1 MENGNGGNL
10 NMGKVFEGLKVI
22 DLTSALN
29 GPFCTMFLGDYGADV
44 IKIEPLGGE
53 QSRSWGPIDEKS
65 GESGFYGFVNRNK
78 KGCTLNL
85 KTEKGLEMFYELAK
99 DADVIVENY
108 RGGVTKKLKI
118 DYETIKKINPN
129 IIYASGSGFGQYGP
143 ITHRPCYDVVAQAM
157 GGMLNLTGFKEN
169 DPVKVGPSVADH
181 VAGIYLMV
189 GIGMALYHR
198 ERTGEGQQIDVS
210 MFDVIFSLLEN
221 AIVNYTMGGF
231 VPERQGNVDPSIAPF
246 DVYKCKDGFVALGVG
261 NDKLFAK
268 FANAIGHTEILE
280 DERYD
285 NNELRCQN
293 YIPDLQNLIREWCA
307 QYTKS
312 EIENIMDEAG
322 IPCGPVLNVKEAIE
336 HPHIQAR
343 DMMVHCEHPTVG
355 DMYFQGCVIKL
366 SETPGG
372 VETAPPILGQHNR
385 EVFGLTEEEEQALI
399 EEGVL

>member
-1 MENGNGGNL
+1 
-10 NMGKVFEGLKVI
+10 MGKVFEGLKVV
-22 DLTSALN
+22 DLTTALN

-44 IKIEPLGGE
+44 IKIEPVGGE

-85 KTEKGLEMFYELAK
+85 KSEKGLEMFYELVK
-99 DADVIVENY
+99 DADVLVENY
-108 RGGVTKKLKI
+108 RGGVTERLKI
-118 DYETIKKINPN
+118 DYDTIKKINPN

-143 ITHRPCYDVVAQAM
+143 ITHRPCYDIVAQAM

-189 GIGMALYHR
+189 GVGMALYHR
-198 ERTGEGQQIDVS
+198 EKTGEGQHIDVS

-231 VPERQGNVDPSIAPF
+231 IPERNGNVDPSIAPF
-246 DVYKCKDGFVALGVG
+246 DVYACKDGFVALGVG
-261 NDKLFAK
+261 NVKLFNK
-268 FANAIGHTEILE
+268 FANIIGHQELLE
-280 DERYD
+280 DERYKD
-285 NNELRCQN
+285 NVSRCDN

-307 QYTKS
+307 DYTKS
-312 EIENIMDEAG
+312 EIEDIMDEAG

-366 SETPGG
+366 SETPGE
-372 VETAPPILGQHNR
+372 VETAPPLVGQHNR
-385 EVFGLTEEEEQALI
+385 EVFGLSEEEEKALI

>member
-1 MENGNGGNL
+1 
-10 NMGKVFEGLKVI
+10 MGKVFEGLKVV
-22 DLTSALN
+22 DLTTALN

-44 IKIEPLGGE
+44 IKIEPVGGE

-85 KTEKGLEMFYELAK
+85 KSEKGLEMFYELVK
-99 DADVIVENY
+99 DADVLVENY
-108 RGGVTKKLKI
+108 RGGVTERLKI
-118 DYETIKKINPN
+118 DYDTIKKINPN

-143 ITHRPCYDVVAQAM
+143 ITHRPCYDIVAQAM

-189 GIGMALYHR
+189 GVGMALYHR
-198 ERTGEGQQIDVS
+198 EKTGEGQHIDVS

-231 VPERQGNVDPSIAPF
+231 IPERNGNVDPSIAPF
-246 DVYKCKDGFVALGVG
+246 DVYACKDGFVALGVG
-261 NDKLFAK
+261 NDKLFNK
-268 FANAIGHTEILE
+268 FANIIGHQELLE
-280 DERYD
+280 DERYKD
-285 NNELRCQN
+285 NVSRCDN

-307 QYTKS
+307 DYTKS
-312 EIENIMDEAG
+312 EIEDIMDEAG

-366 SETPGG
+366 SETPGE
-372 VETAPPILGQHNR
+372 VEPAPPLVGPHNR
-385 EVFGLTEEEEQALI
+385 EVFGLSEEEEKALI

>member
-1 MENGNGGNL
+1 
-10 NMGKVFEGLKVI
+10 MGKVFEGLKVV
-22 DLTSALN
+22 DLTTALN

-44 IKIEPLGGE
+44 IKIEPVGGE

-85 KTEKGLEMFYELAK
+85 KSEKGLEMFYELVK
-99 DADVIVENY
+99 DADVLVENY
-108 RGGVTKKLKI
+108 RGGVTERLKI
-118 DYETIKKINPN
+118 DYDTIKKINPN

-143 ITHRPCYDVVAQAM
+143 ITHRPCYDIVARAM

-189 GIGMALYHR
+189 GVGMALYHR
-198 ERTGEGQQIDVS
+198 EKTGEGQHIDVS

-231 VPERQGNVDPSIAPF
+231 IPERNGNVDPSIAPF
-246 DVYKCKDGFVALGVG
+246 DVYACKDGFVALGVG
-261 NDKLFAK
+261 NDKLFNK
-268 FANAIGHTEILE
+268 FANIIGHQELLE
-280 DERYD
+280 DERYKD
-285 NNELRCQN
+285 NVSRCDN

-307 QYTKS
+307 DYTKS
-312 EIENIMDEAG
+312 EIEDIMDEAG

-366 SETPGG
+366 SETPGE
-372 VETAPPILGQHNR
+372 VETAPPLVGQHNR
-385 EVFGLTEEEEQALI
+385 EVFGLSEEEEKALI

>member
-1 MENGNGGNL
+1 
-10 NMGKVFEGLKVI
+10 MGKVFEGLKVV
-22 DLTSALN
+22 DLTTALN

-44 IKIEPLGGE
+44 IKIEPVGGE

-85 KTEKGLEMFYELAK
+85 KSEKGLEMFYELVK
-99 DADVIVENY
+99 DADVLVENY
-108 RGGVTKKLKI
+108 RGGVTKRLKI
-118 DYETIKKINPN
+118 DYDTIKKINPN

-143 ITHRPCYDVVAQAM
+143 ITHRPCYDIVAQAM

-189 GIGMALYHR
+189 GVGMALYHR
-198 ERTGEGQQIDVS
+198 EKTGEGQHIDVS

-231 VPERQGNVDPSIAPF
+231 IPERNGNVDPSIAPF
-246 DVYKCKDGFVALGVG
+246 DVYACKDGFVALGVG
-261 NDKLFAK
+261 NDKLFNK
-268 FANAIGHTEILE
+268 FANIIGHQELLE
-280 DERYD
+280 DERYKD
-285 NNELRCQN
+285 NVSRCDN

-307 QYTKS
+307 DYTKS
-312 EIENIMDEAG
+312 EIEDIMDEAG

-366 SETPGG
+366 SETPGE
-372 VETAPPILGQHNR
+372 VETAPPLVGQHNR
-385 EVFGLTEEEEQALI
+385 EVFGLSEEEEKALI

>member
-1 MENGNGGNL
+1 
-10 NMGKVFEGLKVI
+10 MGKVFEGLKVV
-22 DLTSALN
+22 DLTTALN

-44 IKIEPLGGE
+44 IKIEPVGGE

-65 GESGFYGFVNRNK
+65 GESGFYGFV
-78 KGCTLNL
+78 
-85 KTEKGLEMFYELAK
+85 MFYELVK
-99 DADVIVENY
+99 DADVLVENY
-108 RGGVTKKLKI
+108 RGGVTERLKI
-118 DYETIKKINPN
+118 DYDTIKKINPN

-143 ITHRPCYDVVAQAM
+143 ITHRPCYDIVAQAM

-189 GIGMALYHR
+189 GVGMALYHR
-198 ERTGEGQQIDVS
+198 EKTGEGQHIDVS

-231 VPERQGNVDPSIAPF
+231 IPERNGNVDPSIAPF
-246 DVYKCKDGFVALGVG
+246 DVYACKDGFVALGVG
-261 NDKLFAK
+261 NDKLFNK
-268 FANAIGHTEILE
+268 FANIIGHQELLE
-280 DERYD
+280 DERYKD
-285 NNELRCQN
+285 NVSRCDN

-307 QYTKS
+307 DYTKS
-312 EIENIMDEAG
+312 EIEDIMDEAG

-366 SETPGG
+366 SETPGE
-372 VETAPPILGQHNR
+372 VETAPPLVGQHNR
-385 EVFGLTEEEEQALI
+385 EVFGLSEEEEKALI

>member
-1 MENGNGGNL
+1 
-10 NMGKVFEGLKVI
+10 MGKVFEGLKVV
-22 DLTSALN
+22 DLTTALN

-44 IKIEPLGGE
+44 IKIEPVGGE

-85 KTEKGLEMFYELAK
+85 KSEKGLEMFYELVK
-99 DADVIVENY
+99 DADVLVENY
-108 RGGVTKKLKI
+108 RGGVTERLKI
-118 DYETIKKINPN
+118 DYDTIKKINPN

-143 ITHRPCYDVVAQAM
+143 ITHRPCYDIVAQAM

-189 GIGMALYHR
+189 GVGMALYHR
-198 ERTGEGQQIDVS
+198 EKTGEGQHIDVS

-231 VPERQGNVDPSIAPF
+231 IPERNGNVDPSIAPF
-246 DVYKCKDGFVALGVG
+246 DVYACQDGFVALGVG
-261 NDKLFAK
+261 NDKLFNK
-268 FANAIGHTEILE
+268 FANIIGHQELLE
-280 DERYD
+280 DERYKD
-285 NNELRCQN
+285 NVSRCDN

-307 QYTKS
+307 DYTKS
-312 EIENIMDEAG
+312 EIEDIMDEAG

-366 SETPGG
+366 SETPGE
-372 VETAPPILGQHNR
+372 VETAPPLVGQHNR
-385 EVFGLTEEEEQALI
+385 EVFGLSEEEEKALI

>member
-1 MENGNGGNL
+1 
-10 NMGKVFEGLKVI
+10 MGKVFEGLKVV
-22 DLTSALN
+22 DLTTALN

-44 IKIEPLGGE
+44 IKIEPVGGE

-85 KTEKGLEMFYELAK
+85 KSEKGLEMFYELVK
-99 DADVIVENY
+99 DADVLVENY
-108 RGGVTKKLKI
+108 RGGVTERLKI
-118 DYETIKKINPN
+118 DYDTIKKINPN

-143 ITHRPCYDVVAQAM
+143 ITHRPCYDIVAQAM
-157 GGMLNLTGFKEN
+157 GGRLNLTGFKED

-189 GIGMALYHR
+189 GVGMALYHR
-198 ERTGEGQQIDVS
+198 EKTGEGQHIDVS

-231 VPERQGNVDPSIAPF
+231 IPERNGNVDPSIAPF
-246 DVYKCKDGFVALGVG
+246 DVYACKDGFVALGVG
-261 NDKLFAK
+261 NDKLFNK
-268 FANAIGHTEILE
+268 FANIIGHQELLE
-280 DERYD
+280 DERYKD
-285 NNELRCQN
+285 NVSRCDN

-307 QYTKS
+307 DYTKS
-312 EIENIMDEAG
+312 EIEDIMDEAG

-366 SETPGG
+366 SETPGE
-372 VETAPPILGQHNR
+372 VETAPPLVGQHNR
-385 EVFGLTEEEEQALI
+385 EVFGLSEEEEKTLI

>member
-1 MENGNGGNL
+1 
-10 NMGKVFEGLKVI
+10 MGKVFEGLKVV
-22 DLTSALN
+22 DLTTALN

-44 IKIEPLGGE
+44 IKIEPVGGE

-85 KTEKGLEMFYELAK
+85 KSEKGLEMFYELVK
-99 DADVIVENY
+99 DADVLVENY
-108 RGGVTKKLKI
+108 RGGVTERLKI
-118 DYETIKKINPN
+118 DYDTIKKINPN

-143 ITHRPCYDVVAQAM
+143 ITHRPCYDIVAQAM

-189 GIGMALYHR
+189 GVGMALYHR
-198 ERTGEGQQIDVS
+198 EKTGEGQHIDVS

-231 VPERQGNVDPSIAPF
+231 IPERNGNVDPSIAPF
-246 DVYKCKDGFVALGVG
+246 DVYACKDGFVALGDG
-261 NDKLFAK
+261 NDKQFNK
-268 FANAIGHTEILE
+268 IANILGHQERLE
-280 DERYD
+280 DERYKD
-285 NNELRCQN
+285 NVSRCDN

-307 QYTKS
+307 DYTKS
-312 EIENIMDEAG
+312 EIEDIMDEAG

-366 SETPGG
+366 SETPGE
-372 VETAPPILGQHNR
+372 VETAPPLVGQHNR
-385 EVFGLTEEEEQALI
+385 EVFGLSEEEEKALI

>member
-1 MENGNGGNL
+1 
-10 NMGKVFEGLKVI
+10 MGKVFEGLKVV
-22 DLTSALN
+22 DLTTALN

-44 IKIEPLGGE
+44 IKIEPVGGE

-85 KTEKGLEMFYELAK
+85 KSEKGLEMFYELVK
-99 DADVIVENY
+99 DADVLVENY
-108 RGGVTKKLKI
+108 RGGVTERLKI
-118 DYETIKKINPN
+118 DYDTIKKINPN

-143 ITHRPCYDVVAQAM
+143 ITHRPCYDIVAQAM

-189 GIGMALYHR
+189 GVGMAMYHR
-198 ERTGEGQQIDVS
+198 EKTGEGQHIDVS

-231 VPERQGNVDPSIAPF
+231 IPERNGNVDPSIAPF
-246 DVYKCKDGFVALGVG
+246 DVYACKDGFVALGVG
-261 NDKLFAK
+261 NDKLFNK
-268 FANAIGHTEILE
+268 FANIIGHQELLE
-280 DERYD
+280 DERYKD
-285 NNELRCQN
+285 NVSRCDN

-307 QYTKS
+307 DYTKS
-312 EIENIMDEAG
+312 EIEDIMDEAG

-366 SETPGG
+366 SETPGE
-372 VETAPPILGQHNR
+372 VETAPPLVGQHNR
-385 EVFGLTEEEEQALI
+385 EVFGLSEEEEKALI

>member
-1 MENGNGGNL
+1 
-10 NMGKVFEGLKVI
+10 MGKVFEGLKVV
-22 DLTSALN
+22 DLTTALN

-44 IKIEPLGGE
+44 IKIEPVGGE

-85 KTEKGLEMFYELAK
+85 KSEKGLEMFYELVK
-99 DADVIVENY
+99 DADVLVENY
-108 RGGVTKKLKI
+108 RGGVTERLKI
-118 DYETIKKINPN
+118 DYDTIKKINPN

-143 ITHRPCYDVVAQAM
+143 ITHRPCYDIVAQAM

-189 GIGMALYHR
+189 GVGMALYHR
-198 ERTGEGQQIDVS
+198 EKTGEGQHIDVS

-231 VPERQGNVDPSIAPF
+231 IPERNGNVDPSIAPF
-246 DVYKCKDGFVALGVG
+246 DVYACKDGFVALGVG
-261 NDKLFAK
+261 NDKLFNK
-268 FANAIGHTEILE
+268 FANIIGHTELLE
-280 DERYD
+280 DERYKD
-285 NNELRCQN
+285 NVSRCDN

-307 QYTKS
+307 DYTKS
-312 EIENIMDEAG
+312 EIEDIMDEAG

-366 SETPGG
+366 SETPGE
-372 VETAPPILGQHNR
+372 VETAPPLVGQHNR
-385 EVFGLTEEEEQALI
+385 EVFGLSEEEEKTLI

>member
-1 MENGNGGNL
+1 
-10 NMGKVFEGLKVI
+10 MGKVFEGLKVV
-22 DLTSALN
+22 DLTTALN
-29 GPFCTMFLGDYGADV
+29 GPFCTMFLGDFGADV
-44 IKIEPLGGE
+44 IKIEPVGGE

-85 KTEKGLEMFYELAK
+85 KSEKGLEMFYELVK
-99 DADVIVENY
+99 DADVLVENY
-108 RGGVTKKLKI
+108 RGGVTERLKI
-118 DYETIKKINPN
+118 DYDTIKKINPN

-143 ITHRPCYDVVAQAM
+143 ITHRPCYDIVAQAM
-157 GGMLNLTGFKEN
+157 GGMLNLTGFKED

-189 GIGMALYHR
+189 GVGMALYHR
-198 ERTGEGQQIDVS
+198 EKTGEGQHIDVS

-231 VPERQGNVDPSIAPF
+231 IPERNGNVDPSIAPF
-246 DVYKCKDGFVALGVG
+246 DVYACKDGFVALGVG
-261 NDKLFAK
+261 NDKLFNK
-268 FANAIGHTEILE
+268 FANIIGHQELLE
-280 DERYD
+280 DERYKD
-285 NNELRCQN
+285 NVSRCDN

-307 QYTKS
+307 DYTKS
-312 EIENIMDEAG
+312 EIEDIMDEAG

-366 SETPGG
+366 SETPGE
-372 VETAPPILGQHNR
+372 VETAPPLVGQHNR
-385 EVFGLTEEEEQALI
+385 EVFGLSEEEEKTLI

>member
-1 MENGNGGNL
+1 
-10 NMGKVFEGLKVI
+10 MGKVFEGLKVV
-22 DLTSALN
+22 DLTTALN

-44 IKIEPLGGE
+44 IKIEPVGGE

-85 KTEKGLEMFYELAK
+85 KSEKGLEMFYELVK
-99 DADVIVENY
+99 DADVLVENY
-108 RGGVTKKLKI
+108 RGGVTERLKI
-118 DYETIKKINPN
+118 DYDTIKKINPN

-143 ITHRPCYDVVAQAM
+143 ITHRPCYDIVAQAM

-189 GIGMALYHR
+189 GVGMALYHR
-198 ERTGEGQQIDVS
+198 EKTGEGQHIDVS

-231 VPERQGNVDPSIAPF
+231 IPERNGNVDPSIAPF
-246 DVYKCKDGFVALGVG
+246 DVYACKDGFVALGVG
-261 NDKLFAK
+261 NDKLFNK
-268 FANAIGHTEILE
+268 FANIIGHQELLE
-280 DERYD
+280 DERYKD
-285 NNELRCQN
+285 NVSRCDN

-307 QYTKS
+307 DYTKS
-312 EIENIMDEAG
+312 EIEDIMDEAG

-366 SETPGG
+366 SETPGE
-372 VETAPPILGQHNR
+372 VETAPPLVGQHNR
-385 EVFGLTEEEEQALI
+385 EVFGLSEEEE
-399 EEGVL
+399 

>member
-1 MENGNGGNL
+1 
-10 NMGKVFEGLKVI
+10 MGKVFEGLKVI

-29 GPFCTMFLGDYGADV
+29 GPFATMFLGDYGADV

-53 QSRSWGPIDEKS
+53 QSRSWGPIDEKT

-129 IIYASGSGFGQYGP
+129 VIYASGSGFGQYGP

-246 DVYKCKDGFVALGVG
+246 DVFECKDGFVALGVG

-268 FANAIGHTEILE
+268 FANAIEHTELLE
-280 DERYD
+280 DERYE

-293 YIPDLQNLIREWCA
+293 YIPDLQGLIREWCA
-307 QYTKS
+307 QYTKG
-312 EIENIMDEAG
+312 EIEDIMDEAG

>member
-1 MENGNGGNL
+1 
-10 NMGKVFEGLKVI
+10 MGKVFEGLKVV
-22 DLTSALN
+22 DLTTALN

-44 IKIEPLGGE
+44 IKIEPVGGE

-85 KTEKGLEMFYELAK
+85 KSEKGLEMFYELVK
-99 DADVIVENY
+99 DADVLVENY
-108 RGGVTKKLKI
+108 RGGVTERLKI
-118 DYETIKKINPN
+118 DYDTIKKINPN

-143 ITHRPCYDVVAQAM
+143 ITHRPCYDIVAQAM

-189 GIGMALYHR
+189 GVGMALYHR
-198 ERTGEGQQIDVS
+198 EKTGEGQHIDVS

-231 VPERQGNVDPSIAPF
+231 IPERNGNVDPSIAPF
-246 DVYKCKDGFVALGVG
+246 DVYACKDGFVALGVG
-261 NDKLFAK
+261 NDKLFNK
-268 FANAIGHTEILE
+268 FANIIGHQELLE
-280 DERYD
+280 DERYKD
-285 NNELRCQN
+285 NVSRCDN

-307 QYTKS
+307 DYTKS
-312 EIENIMDEAG
+312 EIEDIMDEAG

-366 SETPGG
+366 SETPGE
-372 VETAPPILGQHNR
+372 VETAPPLVGQHNR
-385 EVFGLTEEEEQALI
+385 EVFGLS
-399 EEGVL
+399 EEGEKYRT

>member
-1 MENGNGGNL
+1 
-10 NMGKVFEGLKVI
+10 MGKVFEGLKVV
-22 DLTSALN
+22 DLTTALN

-44 IKIEPLGGE
+44 IKIEPVGGE

-85 KTEKGLEMFYELAK
+85 KSEKGLEMFYELVK
-99 DADVIVENY
+99 DADVLVENY
-108 RGGVTKKLKI
+108 RGGVTERLKI
-118 DYETIKKINPN
+118 DYDTIKKINPN

-143 ITHRPCYDVVAQAM
+143 ITHRPCYDIVAQAM

-181 VAGIYLMV
+181 VAGVYLMV
-189 GIGMALYHR
+189 GVGMALYHR
-198 ERTGEGQQIDVS
+198 EKTGEGQHIDVS

-231 VPERQGNVDPSIAPF
+231 IPERNGNVDPSIAPF
-246 DVYKCKDGFVALGVG
+246 DVYACKDGFVALGVG
-261 NDKLFAK
+261 NDKLFNK
-268 FANAIGHTEILE
+268 FANIIGHQELLE
-280 DERYD
+280 DERYKD
-285 NNELRCQN
+285 NVSRCDN

-307 QYTKS
+307 DYTKS
-312 EIENIMDEAG
+312 EIEDIMDEAG

-366 SETPGG
+366 SETPGE
-372 VETAPPILGQHNR
+372 VETAPPLVGQHNR
-385 EVFGLTEEEEQALI
+385 EVFGLSEEEEKALI

>member
-1 MENGNGGNL
+1 
-10 NMGKVFEGLKVI
+10 MGKVFEGLKVV
-22 DLTSALN
+22 DLTTALN

-44 IKIEPLGGE
+44 IKIEPVGGE

-85 KTEKGLEMFYELAK
+85 KSEKGLEMFYELVK
-99 DADVIVENY
+99 DADVLVENY
-108 RGGVTKKLKI
+108 RGGVTERLKI
-118 DYETIKKINPN
+118 DYDTIKKINPN

-143 ITHRPCYDVVAQAM
+143 ITHRPCYDIVAQAM

-189 GIGMALYHR
+189 GVGMALYHR
-198 ERTGEGQQIDVS
+198 EKTGEGQHIDVS

-231 VPERQGNVDPSIAPF
+231 IPERNGNVDPSIAPF
-246 DVYKCKDGFVALGVG
+246 DVYACKDGFVALGVG
-261 NDKLFAK
+261 NDKLFNK
-268 FANAIGHTEILE
+268 FANIIGHQELLE
-280 DERYD
+280 DERYKD
-285 NNELRCQN
+285 NVSRCDN
-293 YIPDLQNLIREWCA
+293 YIPDLQNLIRERCA
-307 QYTKS
+307 DYTKS
-312 EIENIMDEAG
+312 EIEDIMDEAG

-366 SETPGG
+366 SETPGE
-372 VETAPPILGQHNR
+372 VETAPPLVGQHNR
-385 EVFGLTEEEEQALI
+385 EVFGLSEEEEKALI